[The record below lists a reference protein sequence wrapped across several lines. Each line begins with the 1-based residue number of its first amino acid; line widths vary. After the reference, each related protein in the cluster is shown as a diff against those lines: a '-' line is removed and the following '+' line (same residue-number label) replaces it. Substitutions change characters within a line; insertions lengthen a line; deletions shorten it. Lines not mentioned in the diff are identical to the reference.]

1 MTMPSSN
8 PVFGRG
14 LQNTGP
20 GYGQQSPWG
29 GAPQYGAPQY
39 GYGTQDPYAAPSP
52 YAQSPY
58 APSATRYMTM
68 DDVVQKTG
76 LSFLVTV
83 LSAAVTWALLPQELA
98 FGLALPAVLVALV
111 LGLVISFKQIA
122 NPVATL
128 SYGAL
133 YGIALGAIS
142 EAFNQIWPGIV
153 MQALVGTFGV
163 FAGML
168 VVYKTGAIRVTPK
181 LTRWIV
187 GAMFGVLALVLVNL
201 VVGFFVPGGLGLRD
215 GGTLSIIFSLVV
227 IGVAAF
233 SLLLDFDMAEAAIRR
248 GAPAKFARQ
257 IAFGLPIR
265 VVRLYLEILRLLPY
279 FQNDGER
286 TPRPPAPRAPGP
298 PAGGPSHHSAPAPAG
313 GRGHWPFRGLFPWRD
328 RRCRTAQGRAA
339 CETADLAGSGS
350 FRTAAPGPS

>member
-20 GYGQQSPWG
+20 GHGQRSPWG

-58 APSATRYMTM
+58 APPTTRYMTM

-76 LSFLVTV
+76 LAFLVTV
-83 LSAAVTWALLPQELA
+83 LSAAVTWALLPEELA

-111 LGLVISFKQIA
+111 LGLVIAFKQVA

-133 YGIALGAIS
+133 YGVALGAIS
-142 EAFNQIWPGIV
+142 EAFNQLWPGIV

-201 VVGFFVPGGLGLRD
+201 VAGFFVPGGLGLRD
-215 GGTLSIIFSLVV
+215 GGPLAIVFSLVV

-233 SLLLDFDMAEAAIRR
+233 SLLLDFDMADEAIRR
-248 GAPAKFARQ
+248 GAPAKFAWY
-257 IAFGLPIR
+257 IAFGLLVT
-265 VVRLYLEILRLLPY
+265 VVWLYLEILRLLSY
-279 FQNDGER
+279 F
-286 TPRPPAPRAPGP
+286 
-298 PAGGPSHHSAPAPAG
+298 
-313 GRGHWPFRGLFPWRD
+313 RD
-328 RRCRTAQGRAA
+328 
-339 CETADLAGSGS
+339 
-350 FRTAAPGPS
+350 